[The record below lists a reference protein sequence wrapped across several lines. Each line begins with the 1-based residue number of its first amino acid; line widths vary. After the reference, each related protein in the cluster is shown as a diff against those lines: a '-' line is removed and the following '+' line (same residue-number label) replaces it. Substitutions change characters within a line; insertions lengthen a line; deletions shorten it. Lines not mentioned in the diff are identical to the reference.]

1 MLSVKHKA
9 VCCDLCNKWANIACN
24 NLDKKTNKKLQCSA
38 ANRICLTCIK
48 NEMPFTSETDHKLEW
63 IYSGKH
69 IVPFKTKNT
78 ETFTKQINTRSNDS
92 SEENLIKSFYYDITK
107 LNITFDNI

>member
-1 MLSVKHKA
+1 
-9 VCCDLCNKWANIACN
+9 
-24 NLDKKTNKKLQCSA
+24 
-38 ANRICLTCIK
+38 
-48 NEMPFTSETDHKLEW
+48 MPFTSETDHKIEW

-78 ETFTKQINTRSNDS
+78 ETFTKQINTRSNVS

-107 LNITFDNI
+107 LNNIKRILKKKIFFDAFKVLF